1 MVYIIGDTH
10 GDNSYIYNIQHK
22 ENLTKDDYII
32 VCGDFGFVWNGDY
45 KRQLYKL
52 HKCTEA
58 TILFVEGNHSNF
70 DLLEN
75 FPSPQ
80 KDKNFPLLIY
90 EQNSDGIS
98 WAANLKIEVQL
109 FDTRSYQSIAL

>member
-1 MVYIIGDTH
+1 MSTSRTFIVGDCH

-22 ENLTKDDYII
+22 EKLTKNDYII

-58 TILFVEGNHSNF
+58 IILFVDGSQPWKFRYVRNLSSSWMAWRQSKSTHW
-70 DLLEN
+70 
-75 FPSPQ
+75 
-80 KDKNFPLLIY
+80 KNIL
-90 EQNSDGIS
+90 
-98 WAANLKIEVQL
+98 A
-109 FDTRSYQSIAL
+109 

>member
-70 DLLEN
+70 DLLEK
-75 FPSPQ
+75 FPVVEWHGGKAS
-80 KDKNFPLLIY
+80 
-90 EQNSDGIS
+90 
-98 WAANLKIEVQL
+98 QL
-109 FDTRSYQSIAL
+109 TERIF